1 MKNNK
6 HRQHCGCTVMN
17 DASHSVLLFPLIK
30 ITLFFLTFER
40 LDVKY
45 IFFQHY
51 VTCVTGQNNSEAQ
64 NVLEAAS

>member
-1 MKNNK
+1 
-6 HRQHCGCTVMN
+6 VMN
-17 DASHSVLLFPLIK
+17 DASHSVLLCPLIK
-30 ITLFFLTFER
+30 ITLYFLTFER